1 MKRHAFLPSKWVGG
15 LLKKMFFSALLC
27 VLFSAQLCAQK
38 TTIRFIRLTINDGLS
53 LSSVYCIFEDS
64 KGFMWFGTEDGLNK
78 YDGKKFTIYRP
89 QAGIENCLSY
99 KWTEIILEDSW
110 GKLWFGSKGGLS
122 SFNPLNETFR
132 QYRHHVQDKA
142 TLSNDTI
149 TAIKEGPDGSIWIG
163 TLAGLNR
170 IEPESGNVERVS
182 LTGNKNTFSSSQIF
196 DIVALPDGDIWVASE
211 DGLFFASPR
220 NPMFRLLTSKP
231 ENLNQRV
238 YTLVKENNTLWAGT
252 DKGLVRYDMRTGREV
267 LFEIGPHGDHV
278 VNENRIEKLVLDKQ
292 GKIWAGT
299 PGGLFLFNH
308 KTDKFTCLAEA
319 RDASQSLSVNTAKPT
334 CLDSRNNL
342 WYGTF
347 GSGLYRINTEKMEV
361 ENYLN
366 NAADPTSL
374 SQNSINCIFEDR
386 CGVIWIGTFGAGI
399 SVYDRLAHKFRL
411 FTHDPLDENSLSS
424 NFIWTIFE
432 ADDGSLWA
440 GTNATGLDRYSPK
453 TGKFT
458 HFVHDDA
465 VQGSLSAGSVR
476 KVFQD
481 SKGIIWVG
489 TDGGGLNRF
498 DSKTG
503 KFIHYVSDPDNP
515 QTLSSNSV
523 RVISEDR
530 AGNLWIGTRNGLNK
544 FDRNTGIFK
553 RFVNDPS
560 NPSSISHNFIYSG
573 IYEDHLGNLW
583 IGTYGGGLNK
593 MDVQHGTFKSFTY
606 NPEIAGSISDDIVF
620 SVYEDDDGI
629 LWIGT
634 NDGLNRFDPQ
644 QEKFTRFGTEQGLPS
659 DVIYGVLPNGQNN
672 LWLSTNHGI
681 SKFNLIDHSV
691 RNYDADDGLQSNEF
705 NGGAFHAG
713 KSGNLYFG
721 GVYGLNIIN
730 PEKVIT
736 TTENNANVVLTGID
750 ILGKKVNVGN
760 IALADQRTL
769 LSGRPIEAGDNFLMG
784 NAIAYADGIKLDYKH
799 RFLGFEFAVLN
810 VPPSEKMAYSY
821 KMENMDEDWINSG
834 SRSYVTYANM
844 APGNYTFK
852 VRAENESGE
861 ISPNIAEFKIAIAAP
876 YWRTWWFFLIE
887 LLLALTIIA
896 FVYVYLLKTRTN
908 KLLLVQNEKI
918 QEANRQLSASENK
931 LKDLNTTKD
940 KFFSIIAHDLKN
952 PFTSLLS
959 ISELLSQHYEALDE
973 EDKKSGID
981 CFHDSA
987 RRIYSLLENLLVWS
1001 RTQTGMV
1008 KFTPIE
1014 FDIAELAEEC
1024 YDLLALSAEEK
1035 GLEFHIWTGE
1045 NQKVFADREMIHTVI
1060 RNLLHNAIKYSKPG
1074 GKVTLLIKEIENH
1087 LVKIAVKDEGV
1098 GIPADRLG
1106 ELFNLASK
1114 ANCDGTAGEKG
1125 TGLGLIVCKEFVEK
1139 NNSRLIVKSKVG
1151 EGSEFSFYLQLV

>member
-1 MKRHAFLPSKWVGG
+1 MRRHSSLPSKLVTG

-27 VLFSAQLCAQK
+27 VLLSVQLFPQK
-38 TTIRFIRLTINDGLS
+38 STIRFNRLTIDDGLS

-78 YDGKKFTIYRP
+78 YDGKEFTIYRP
-89 QAGIENCLSY
+89 HIGKNNSLSY
-99 KWTEIILEDSW
+99 KWTEIIFEDSR

-122 SFNPLNETFR
+122 VFNPLNETFR
-132 QYRHHVQDKA
+132 QYRQDGNSKA

-149 TAIKEGPDGSIWIG
+149 TAIKEGSDGSLWVG

-170 IEPESGNVERVS
+170 IEPKSGEAERVS
-182 LTGNKNTFSSSQIF
+182 LIGMNNSFSSSQIF
-196 DIVALPDGDIWVASE
+196 DIITEPDGDIWVATE
-211 DGLFFASPR
+211 DGLFFASEK
-220 NPMFRLLTSKP
+220 NPVFSLLASKT
-231 ENLNQRV
+231 ENLNQSV
-238 YTLVKENNTLWAGT
+238 YTLVIENNKLWAGT
-252 DKGLVRYDMRTGREV
+252 DKGLVNYDINSGFEI
-267 LFEIGPHGDHV
+267 LFEIGLCGENAV
-278 VNENRIEKLVLDKQ
+278 YENRIEKLVLDQQ
-292 GKIWAGT
+292 GKIWIGT
-299 PGGLFLFNH
+299 PGGLFLFKENSGQ
-308 KTDKFTCLAEA
+308 FSCLAEA
-319 RDASQSLSVNTAKPT
+319 RDATQSLSVNTAKPT
-334 CLDSRNNL
+334 CLDSRDNL

-347 GSGLYRINTEKMEV
+347 GSGLYRINTVSMEV

-366 NAADPTSL
+366 NTADPGSL

-411 FTHDPLDENSLSS
+411 ITHDPLDENSLSS
-424 NFIWTIFE
+424 NFIWTVFE
-432 ADDGSLWA
+432 ADDASLWA
-440 GTNATGLDRYSPK
+440 GTNTNGLNRYSPK

-458 HFVHDDA
+458 RFIHDEA
-465 VQGSLSAGSVR
+465 IPGSLSAASVR

-498 DSKTG
+498 DAKTE
-503 KFIHYVSDPDNP
+503 KFINYVSNPANP

-544 FDRNTGIFK
+544 FDRNTGICK

-560 NPSSISHNFIYSG
+560 NPSSISHNFIYSA
-573 IYEDHLGNLW
+573 ICEDHHGNLW

-593 MDVQHGTFKSFTY
+593 MDVQHETFKSYSY
-606 NPEIAGSISDDIVF
+606 NSEIAGSISNDIVF
-620 SVYEDDDGI
+620 TVYEDDEGI

-644 QEKFTRFGTEQGLPS
+644 QEKFIRFGIEQGLPN
-659 DVIYGVLPNGQNN
+659 DVIYGVLPDGQNN
-672 LWLSTNHGI
+672 IWLSTNLGI
-681 SKFNLIDHSV
+681 SKFSLTDYTV
-691 RNYDADDGLQSNEF
+691 QNYDVDDGLQSNEF

-713 KSGNLYFG
+713 KSGRLYFG

-730 PEKVIT
+730 PEKVIK
-736 TTENNANVVLTGID
+736 TENNANVVLTGID
-750 ILGKKVNVGN
+750 ILGKKVNVGSL
-760 IALADQRTL
+760 ALVDQHTL
-769 LSGRPIEAGDNFLMG
+769 LSGMLIEVGDQFIME
-784 NAIAYADGIKLDYKH
+784 NAIAYARGIKLDYKH

-821 KMENMDEDWINSG
+821 KMENMDEDWNNSG

-861 ISPNIAEFKIAIAAP
+861 VSPNIAELKIAIAPP
-876 YWRTWWFFLIE
+876 YWKTWWFYLIE

-896 FVYVYLLKTRTN
+896 FVYIYLLKTRTN

-918 QEANRQLSASENK
+918 QEANRQLSASEYK
-931 LKDLNTTKD
+931 LKELNTTKD

-959 ISELLSQHYEALDE
+959 ISELLSQNYETLDE

-981 CFHDSA
+981 GFHNSA

-1001 RTQTGMV
+1001 RTQTGRV
-1008 KFTPIE
+1008 KFCPEE
-1014 FDIAELAEEC
+1014 FDIAGLAEEC
-1024 YDLLALSAEEK
+1024 YDLLALNAEEK
-1035 GLEFHIWTGE
+1035 GLEFQIWTGE
-1045 NQKVFADREMIHTVI
+1045 DQKVFADREMIHTVI
-1060 RNLLHNAIKYSKPG
+1060 RNLLHNAIKYSMPG
-1074 GKVTLLIKEIENH
+1074 GKVTIQVKEIDGG
-1087 LVKIAVKDEGV
+1087 LLKIAVKDEGI
-1098 GIPADRLG
+1098 GISAENLDK
-1106 ELFNLASK
+1106 LFNLASK

-1139 NNSRLIVKSKVG
+1139 NNSKLIVKSKVG
-1151 EGSEFSFYLQLV
+1151 EGSEFSFFLQMV

>member
-1 MKRHAFLPSKWVGG
+1 MKRHSSLPSKLVTG
-15 LLKKMFFSALLC
+15 LLKKIFFSVLLC
-27 VLFSAQLCAQK
+27 MLFSAQLHAQK
-38 TTIRFIRLTINDGLS
+38 TTIRFNRLTIDDGLS

-78 YDGKKFTIYRP
+78 YDGKSFTIYRP
-89 QAGIENCLSY
+89 QAGVENSLSY
-99 KWTEIILEDSW
+99 KWTEIIFEDSR
-110 GKLWFGSKGGLS
+110 GQLWFGSKGGLS
-122 SFNPLNETFR
+122 VFNPLNETFG
-132 QYRHHVQDKA
+132 QYRSDAQNKA

-149 TAIKEGPDGSIWIG
+149 TAINEGPDGSLWVG

-170 IEPESGNVERVS
+170 IEPKAGNAERVS
-182 LTGNKNTFSSSQIF
+182 LIGNNNTFSSSQIF
-196 DIVALPDGDIWVASE
+196 DIVCEPDGDIWVAAE
-211 DGLFFASPR
+211 DGLFFASEK
-220 NPMFRLLTSKP
+220 NPVFSLPVSRTV
-231 ENLNQRV
+231 NLNQSV
-238 YTLVKENNTLWAGT
+238 YTLVIENNTLWAGT
-252 DKGLVRYDMRTGREV
+252 NKGLVSYDINSGLET
-267 LFEIGPHGDHV
+267 LYEIGLCGDNAV
-278 VNENRIEKLVLDKQ
+278 YENKIEKLVLDKQ

-299 PGGLFLFNH
+299 PGGLFLFN
-308 KTDKFTCLAEA
+308 KDKVEFICLAEA

-334 CLDSRNNL
+334 CLDSRDNL

-366 NAADPTSL
+366 NTADPGSL

-411 FTHDPLDENSLSS
+411 ITHDPLDENSLSS
-424 NFIWTIFE
+424 NFIWTVFE
-432 ADDGSLWA
+432 ANDGSLWA
-440 GTNATGLDRYSPK
+440 GTNTDGLNRYSPK

-458 HFVHDDA
+458 RFVHNNA
-465 VQGSLSAGSVR
+465 IPGSLSAASVR

-498 DSKTG
+498 DPKTE
-503 KFIHYVSDPDNP
+503 KFINYVSDPDNP
-515 QTLSSNSV
+515 KTLSSNSV

-544 FDRNTGIFK
+544 FDRNTGRCK
-553 RFVNDPS
+553 RFLN
-560 NPSSISHNFIYSG
+560 NPANPESISHNFIYSG

-593 MDVQHGTFKSFTY
+593 MDVQNEIFKAYRY
-606 NPEIAGSISDDIVF
+606 NPEIAGCISNDIVF

-629 LWIGT
+629 LWVGT

-644 QEKFTRFGTEQGLPS
+644 QEKFIRFGIEQGLPN
-659 DVIYGVLPNGQNN
+659 DVIYGVLPDGQNN
-672 LWLSTNHGI
+672 IWLSTNLGI
-681 SKFNLIDHSV
+681 SKFNLSDYTV
-691 RNYDADDGLQSNEF
+691 ENFDVGDGLQSNEF
-705 NGGAFHAG
+705 NGGAFHGG
-713 KSGNLYFG
+713 KSGKLYFG

-730 PEKVIT
+730 PKKVIK
-736 TTENNANVVLTGID
+736 TENNANVVLTGID
-750 ILGKKVNVGN
+750 ILGKKVNVGSV
-760 IALADQRTL
+760 ALVDQHTL
-769 LSGRPIEAGDNFLMG
+769 SSGMPIEVGDHFLME
-784 NAIAYADGIKLDYKH
+784 NAIAYANGIKLDYKH

-821 KMENMDEDWINSG
+821 KMENMDEDWNNSG

-852 VRAENESGE
+852 VRAENQSGE
-861 ISPNIAEFKIAIAAP
+861 VSPNIAELKIAIAPP
-876 YWRTWWFFLIE
+876 YWKTWWFYLIE

-896 FVYVYLLKTRTN
+896 FVYIYLLKTRTN

-918 QEANRQLSASENK
+918 QEANRQLSASEYK
-931 LKDLNTTKD
+931 LKELNTTKD

-959 ISELLSQHYEALDE
+959 ISELLSQNYETLDE
-973 EDKKSGID
+973 EDKRSGID
-981 CFHDSA
+981 GFHNSA

-1001 RTQTGMV
+1001 RTQTGRV
-1008 KFTPIE
+1008 KFNPEE

-1024 YDLLALSAEEK
+1024 YDLLALNAEEK
-1035 GLEFHIWTGE
+1035 GLEFQIWTGE
-1045 NQKVFADREMIHTVI
+1045 HQKVFADREMIHTVI

-1074 GKVTLLIKEIENH
+1074 GKVTLLVKEIENG
-1087 LVKIAVKDEGV
+1087 LLKIAVKDEGV
-1098 GIPADRLG
+1098 GIPADRLAK
-1106 ELFNLASK
+1106 LFNLASK

-1125 TGLGLIVCKEFVEK
+1125 TGLGLIICKEFVEK
-1139 NNSRLIVKSKVG
+1139 NNSKLIVKSKVG